1 MSFTPQELFLVIKNG
16 HRNFRLAKKNS
27 EIVLTN
33 INIKVIPEEITF
45 LISSISIIKTN
56 YSI

>member
-1 MSFTPQELFLVIKNG
+1 MSQELFLVIKNN
-16 HRNFRLAKKNS
+16 HRNFKLAKKNS

-45 LISSISIIKTN
+45 HISTISIIKTN